1 MCPDFI
7 FPRDSVLGSYSGK
20 ASSHFTHLS
29 PHVLSVRE
37 KGAPRRT
44 SVHFSPV
51 RKPAQPAVQPVAS
64 LASVLAE
71 SEVLIDDKSHKM
83 LWLYGYLNDGFKPE
97 RPLLTAS
104 DLSDIF
110 QAINYRYIPEN
121 QNIIRLQKK
130 RKLSTTPW
138 FKPFWTD
145 LNMLPTGCS
154 ASARVRSR
162 LFRLKKSDSC
172 VY

>member
-1 MCPDFI
+1 MLIIIIIRRLFSSLSLLLRPTVSLLKMCPDFI
-7 FPRDSVLGSYSGK
+7 FPRDSVLGSDSGK

-29 PHVLSVRE
+29 PHVLSARE

-64 LASVLAE
+64 LASLLAE
-71 SEVLIDDKSHKM
+71 SEVLIDDKSHKK

-104 DLSDIF
+104 NLSDIF

-130 RKLSTTPW
+130 
-138 FKPFWTD
+138 
-145 LNMLPTGCS
+145 
-154 ASARVRSR
+154 
-162 LFRLKKSDSC
+162 
-172 VY
+172 